1 MSSSKQPEFECVN
14 GHVFEP
20 SIFGV
25 AQCPH
30 CGTSNFWP
38 KDKKKSKTGLIVLIA
53 ATILLG
59 AGGVGAWTMGWLSA
73 GSGDVFLHAQ
83 TDPNDP
89 CMFYLEVLREDSSK
103 VTNTYFRYKKGS
115 GKALN
120 KTDFCWSEGGNAMF
134 TI

>member
-38 KDKKKSKTGLIVLIA
+38 KDKKKSKSGLIVLIA
-53 ATILLG
+53 STILLG
-59 AGGVGAWTMGWLSA
+59 AGGLGAWYMGWIPG
-73 GSGDVFLHAQ
+73 GSGDVF
-83 TDPNDP
+83 
-89 CMFYLEVLREDSSK
+89 
-103 VTNTYFRYKKGS
+103 GS
-115 GKALN
+115 FAAAAGIRRACPHVSRN
-120 KTDFCWSEGGNAMF
+120 
-134 TI
+134 